1 MPNMKLGLNRDLNT
15 ETKKCGCALWT
26 AALKKLKAKQPS
38 FQSNPQGGNE
48 TAKKGASHYP
58 NPILATRFSD
68 HKSRHKQGADRYGS
82 SSCLE
87 TLTVALEELFYKKG
101 DHSKSYKPGVFR
113 QK

>member
-26 AALKKLKAKQPS
+26 AALKLKANS
-38 FQSNPQGGNE
+38 HLSNLIHKAAMKEQ
-48 TAKKGASHYP
+48 KKGASHYP
-58 NPILATRFSD
+58 NPILATRSSD
-68 HKSRHKQGADRYGS
+68 HKSRHKQGVDRYGS

-101 DHSKSYKPGVFR
+101 DHS
-113 QK
+113 